1 MEKYFKR
8 RYLLTER
15 EAVILKYLIQGYM
28 NTEIADKLNL
38 SVHTIKA
45 HVSSLLT
52 KFNVNTRVA
61 LAVYVVKDCFYNN
74 VPV

>member
-1 MEKYFKR
+1 
-8 RYLLTER
+8 
-15 EAVILKYLIQGYM
+15 M